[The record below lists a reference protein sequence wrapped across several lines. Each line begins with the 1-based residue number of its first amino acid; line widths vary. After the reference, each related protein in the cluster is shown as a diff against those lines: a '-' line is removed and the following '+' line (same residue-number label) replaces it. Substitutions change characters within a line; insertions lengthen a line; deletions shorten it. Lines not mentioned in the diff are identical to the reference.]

1 MGIIKD
7 PRALLREER
16 QKNEQ
21 LQALVAKQKEALSF
35 LGVLAADVD
44 IDELMESGEEEPDH
58 GED

>member
-7 PRALLREER
+7 PRAQLMEER

-35 LGVLAADVD
+35 LGVLAADID
-44 IDELMESGEEEPDH
+44 IDELMGEEEPEN
-58 GED
+58 GEE